1 MTQSLLNNMFTN
13 ILATYGIAYLISQ
26 SALLEKTRE
35 YLASKHR
42 LIGELLY
49 CPICLSYWIA
59 LIMTGDIL
67 ESFAIMGGIAIIQVL
82 TVNHN

>member
-1 MTQSLLNNMFTN
+1 MSLTTMLIN

-26 SALLEKTRE
+26 SVLLEKPRE

-59 LIMTGDIL
+59 LIITGDIL
-67 ESFAIMGGIAIIQVL
+67 ESFAIMGGIAIIQIYA
-82 TVNHN
+82 THKECR